1 MKTRTVIILGG
12 SHLARRVKGLVLEKG
27 HEVIHIA
34 NLMDNL
40 PDEKTSVINAIEAV
54 FLDIDIASASMVY
67 ILNEMDEQNLE
78 MVIALMAVHPK
89 APVCTALFN
98 EQIRPH
104 LERANPHLHILNPAR
119 IAAPVFVDA
128 LELPISRNED
138 FKGQIVKPNKVSR
151 KKSNDLLLKAM
162 VLSFV
167 TIVALATT
175 YFHYYEHLSWINAL
189 YFVVVTVAT
198 VGYGD
203 INLLASGTQSK
214 LVCIL
219 LILSSTVFIWLI
231 FSLTIDR
238 IIKTRVQ
245 LALGRKRYH
254 FRNHVIL
261 CGLGRLGY
269 FIAEELCN
277 RGEKVVLI
285 ELEENGHNTGYFRNK
300 GLDVYTGNARIPR
313 VLLDAGVENCRALI
327 SVINDDYANLEIG
340 LNARSLQ
347 PNLRLILRIFDENMA
362 TVIKDKFDI
371 HLTQSMSYIVASK
384 CASLLDGDNA
394 ARDFF
399 EEPNPDT
406 AAAIK

>member
-1 MKTRTVIILGG
+1 
-12 SHLARRVKGLVLEKG
+12 LEKG

-40 PDEKTSVINAIEAV
+40 PDEKISVINAIEAV
-54 FLDIDIASASMVY
+54 FLNIDVASASMVY

-104 LERANPHLHILNPAR
+104 LELANPHLHILNPAR

-138 FKGQIVKPNKVSR
+138 FTAQMVKPAKVG
-151 KKSNDLLLKAM
+151 KKKNDDLLLKTM
-162 VLSFV
+162 VLSFFAI
-167 TIVALATT
+167 IVLATT
-175 YFHYYEHLSWINAL
+175 YFHYFEQLSWINAL

-219 LILSSTVFIWLI
+219 LILSSTVSIWLI

-269 FIAEELCN
+269 FIAEELCH

-285 ELEENGHNTGYFRNK
+285 ELDENGHNTGYFRNK

-313 VLLDAGVENCRALI
+313 VLLDAGAAHCRALI
-327 SVINDDYANLEIG
+327 SVINDDYANLEVG
-340 LNARSLQ
+340 LNARSIQ

-362 TVIKDKFDI
+362 AVIKDKFDI

-394 ARDFF
+394 ATVFF
-399 EEPNPDT
+399 EDRNPDT
-406 AAAIK
+406 APAIK